1 MKDSFSGTK
10 SIFFI
15 TQILKWTL
23 EAIKEMKFRMLN
35 VAVVLNWNRILN
47 VKKKTYNT
55 TKIFLFYFIHTSTP
69 MLSLNLYYSVSASNT
84 RRNCIANYLKCLP
97 VFRMGAVF

>member
-1 MKDSFSGTK
+1 MKDSFSWTK

-23 EAIKEMKFRMLN
+23 EAIKEMKFRLLN
-35 VAVVLNWNRILN
+35 VAVVLNWNRILS

-55 TKIFLFYFIHTSTP
+55 TKIFLFYFIHTSIQWS
-69 MLSLNLYYSVSASNT
+69 LSISITLFQHRTQEEIVLL
-84 RRNCIANYLKCLP
+84 II
-97 VFRMGAVF
+97 